1 MNSINTPELVEDWD
15 LILEPRRKWYS
26 LRLGEIIR
34 YRDLLFLFVR
44 RDIVSVYKQTILGP
58 IWFFIQPVLTSLT
71 FAVIFGVVAGIATD
85 GIPNFLFYLSG
96 ITIWNYFADTL
107 VKTSD
112 TFVVNAAIFG
122 KVYFPRLIV
131 PISIAISNLVKFFL
145 QFVLLLGV
153 MLFYSFLGTEIKISF
168 YYLLIPF
175 LIFLMGIIGLGFGI
189 IISSLTTKYRDLKFL
204 VNFGVQLLMYCSP
217 IVFPL
222 SIVTNNF
229 PKMKLILLLNPVTS
243 LIEAFRFILLGV
255 GVFDWVYLGISLGF
269 TIVLV
274 FLSIIIFNRVERS
287 FIDTV

>member
-1 MNSINTPELVEDWD
+1 MAKV
-15 LILEPRRKWYS
+15 Y
-26 LRLGEIIR
+26 
-34 YRDLLFLFVR
+34 LLFLFVR

-71 FAVIFGVVAGIATD
+71 FAVIFGVVAGISTD

-153 MLFYSFLGTEIKISF
+153 MLFYGFLGTDIKLNF

-175 LIFLMGIIGLGFGI
+175 LIILMGVIGLGFGV

-222 SIVTNNF
+222 SVVTKNF
-229 PKMKLILLLNPVTS
+229 PEMKLILLLNPVTS

-255 GVFDWVYLGISLGF
+255 GVFDWLYLGISVGF

-274 FLSIIIFNRVERS
+274 FLSILIFNRVERS

>member
-1 MNSINTPELVEDWD
+1 MTGIKTPELEDHWD
-15 LILEPRRKWYS
+15 LVLKPQREWYS
-26 LRLGEIIR
+26 LRLGEIFR

-58 IWFFIQPVLTSLT
+58 IWFFIQPVLTSVT
-71 FAVIFGVVAGIATD
+71 FAVIFGVVAGISTD

-153 MLFYSFLGTEIKISF
+153 MLFYGFLGTDIKLNF
-168 YYLLIPF
+168 YYLLIP
-175 LIFLMGIIGLGFGI
+175 LIILMGVIGLGFGV

-222 SIVTNNF
+222 SVVTKNF
-229 PKMKLILLLNPVTS
+229 PEMKLVLLLNPVTS

-255 GVFDWVYLGISLGF
+255 GVFDWLYLGISVGF

-274 FLSIIIFNRVERS
+274 FLSILIFNRVERS

>member
-1 MNSINTPELVEDWD
+1 MVSSENIDNNMLWD
-15 LILEPRRKWYS
+15 QVIEPRRKWYS
-26 LRLGEIIR
+26 LRLGEIYR

-44 RDIVSVYKQTILGP
+44 RDIVSVYKQTVLGP

-71 FAVIFGVVAGIATD
+71 FTVIFGTVAGIATD

-96 ITIWNYFADTL
+96 ITIWNYFSDTL
-107 VKTSD
+107 IKTSD

-131 PISIAISNLVKFFL
+131 PISIAISNLVKFL
-145 QFVLLLGV
+145 IQFVLLLFV
-153 MLFYSFLGTEIKISF
+153 MIYYKFSGSNIEINF
-168 YYLLIPF
+168 YYFLVPLLIV
-175 LIFLMGIIGLGFGI
+175 LMGIIGLAFGI

-222 SIVTNNF
+222 SIVTKTY
-229 PKMKLILLLNPVTS
+229 PKFEFILLLNPITS
-243 LIEAFRFILLGV
+243 IIEAFRYILLGA
-255 GVFDWVYLGISLGF
+255 GIFNFYYL
-269 TIVLV
+269 T
-274 FLSIIIFNRVERS
+274 LSIVFTMIFVLFAILIFNRVEKS

>member
-1 MNSINTPELVEDWD
+1 MTGNNTPELEESWD
-15 LILEPRRKWYS
+15 LVLEPRRKWYS
-26 LRLGEIIR
+26 LRLGEIYR
-34 YRDLLFLFVR
+34 YKDLLLLFVR
-44 RDIVSVYKQTILGP
+44 RDIVSVYKQTVLGP

-153 MLFYSFLGTEIKISF
+153 MFFYSISGTDISLSF

-175 LIFLMGIIGLGFGI
+175 LIILMGIIGLGFGI

-222 SIVTNNF
+222 SIVTNSF
-229 PKMKLILLLNPVTS
+229 PNMKFILLLNPVTS

-255 GVFDWVYLGISLGF
+255 GIFDWLYLSISVGF
-269 TIVLV
+269 TVVLV
-274 FLSIIIFNRVERS
+274 FLSVLIFNRVERS